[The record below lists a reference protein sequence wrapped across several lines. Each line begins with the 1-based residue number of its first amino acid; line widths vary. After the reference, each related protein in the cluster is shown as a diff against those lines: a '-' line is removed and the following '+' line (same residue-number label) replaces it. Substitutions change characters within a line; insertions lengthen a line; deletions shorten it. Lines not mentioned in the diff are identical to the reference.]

1 MNSRR
6 IGAAALLIQLLAM
19 AGCATIDPAALP
31 EPGKVSPP
39 NASLPEATLD
49 DTKSNKENTLSKKAA
64 EPKIFKG
71 TGAVIKPKPEPT
83 IQSVGNNVLLNFE
96 GADVREVAKT
106 VLADILG
113 HSYIVDPRVQG
124 SITLRTTKPLPQ
136 DALMSTLES
145 LLKMNGAT
153 MILENGVYKILPSTV
168 TRGSISPRVGG
179 KLSGYSIQIVPL
191 EYVGAREMAK
201 IIEPIAP
208 EGAVLRVDE
217 TRNLLMVGGL
227 QNELAHIMD
236 TIETFDVDWI
246 SGMSVGLF
254 PLQSADVKTVAAD
267 LEKIMG
273 DKTNGPLAGV
283 VRVIPIER
291 LNAFLVITPQPK
303 YLDQAKVWIE
313 RMDRVGGSTSGQRL
327 FVYQVQNGKAESLA
341 NLLSQAYSAT
351 PGAGA
356 QQQRAAS
363 VAPGLS
369 STSITS
375 SGGAAGAPSAPVA
388 QPATAVTL
396 GSKDGEI
403 HNVRIVADKENNA
416 LLIVASADEY
426 GIIESALKKLDVA
439 PRQVLIDVTI
449 AEVTLTDDLSYGLE
463 WSFQNDSKSHKGSLL
478 NSANAMS
485 PHAPGFAYVYNT
497 LGVSNIQATLN
508 MLASDGRVNILS
520 SPHIMVAD
528 NQQAKI
534 QIGDSVP
541 IAGQSSV
548 TAGVVVNS
556 TQYLDTGII
565 LTVTPRISAG
575 GVVNLDVQQEVS
587 TASSV
592 PTTGLISPTI
602 SKRTAKSIVTVQ
614 SGETTILGGLIKDEK
629 SSSTSGIP
637 LLSQIPVIGALF
649 GTQGFKKVK
658 TELVILITPRIATNA
673 AQAKTISEEFR
684 KRLGEVGE
692 MFLARDKEKELSKKP
707 LENMLP

>member
-19 AGCATIDPAALP
+19 AGCATVDPASLP
-31 EPGKVSPP
+31 ESGKVSTP
-39 NASLPEATLD
+39 NASFPEATLD
-49 DTKSNKENTLSKKAA
+49 DAKSNKENALSKKAA

-416 LLIVASADEY
+416 LLIVANADEY

-497 LGVSNIQATLN
+497 LGSNIQATLN

-548 TAGVVVNS
+548 TAGVVVSS

-629 SSSTSGIP
+629 SFSTSGIP

>member
-19 AGCATIDPAALP
+19 AGCATIDPASLP
-31 EPGKVSPP
+31 ESGKVSTP

-49 DTKSNKENTLSKKAA
+49 DAKSNKENALSKKAA

-416 LLIVASADEY
+416 LLIVANADEY

-497 LGVSNIQATLN
+497 LGSNIQATLN

-629 SSSTSGIP
+629 SFSTSGIP

>member
-1 MNSRR
+1 MSYLAMNSHR
-6 IGAAALLIQLLAM
+6 IWAAALLIQLLFF
-19 AGCATIDPAALP
+19 AGCATVNPAAT
-31 EPGKVSPP
+31 PGGEVPNKVSTPP
-39 NASLPEATLD
+39 VIAEDA
-49 DTKSNKENTLSKKAA
+49 KANKEDPVAKKAAA

-71 TGAVIKPKPEPT
+71 TGALIKPKPEPVL
-83 IQSVGNNVLLNFE
+83 QSVGNNVLLNFE

-106 VLADILG
+106 ILADILG

-136 DALMSTLES
+136 DSLMSTLES

-153 MILENGVYKILPSTV
+153 MILENGVYKIVPGAV

-191 EYVGAREMAK
+191 QYIGVREMAK
-201 IIEPIAP
+201 ILEPVSP
-208 EGAVLRVDE
+208 EGAILRIDDV
-217 TRNLLMVGGL
+217 RNLLMIGGL
-227 QNELAHIMD
+227 QNEIAHMMD

-254 PLQSADVKTVAAD
+254 PMQSADVKTVAAD

-273 DKTNGPLAGV
+273 DKTGGPLAGI
-283 VRVIPIER
+283 VRTIPIER
-291 LNAFLVITPQPK
+291 LNAILVITPQPK

-313 RMDRVGGSTSGQRL
+313 RLDRVGGSTSGQRL
-327 FVYQVQNGKAESLA
+327 FVYNVQNGKAESLA

-356 QQQRAAS
+356 TQQRAAS
-363 VAPGLS
+363 VAPGLA
-369 STSITS
+369 STNIAS
-375 SGGAAGAPSAPVA
+375 SGGATTPAASQVA

-396 GSKDGEI
+396 GGKDSELR
-403 HNVRIVADKENNA
+403 NVRIVADKENNA

-426 GIIESALKKLDVA
+426 GIIENALKKLDVA

-449 AEVTLTDDLSYGLE
+449 AEVTLTDDLSFGLE
-463 WSFQNDSKSHKGSLL
+463 WSFTHGDRRKGLLDSGAAGIAALTPGFSYTL
-478 NSANAMS
+478 ANAT
-485 PHAPGFAYVYNT
+485 GT
-497 LGVSNIQATLN
+497 GIQAALN
-508 MLASDGRVNILS
+508 MLATDKRVNILS

-528 NQQAKI
+528 NQQARI
-534 QIGDSVP
+534 QVGDSVP
-541 IAGQSSV
+541 TPGQTIVPSTGSPI
-548 TAGVVVNS
+548 TS

-587 TASSV
+587 NASTAQGA
-592 PTTGLISPTI
+592 TAPTI

-614 SGETTILGGLIKDEK
+614 SGETTILGGLIKEEK
-629 SSSTSGIP
+629 SFSTAGIP
-637 LLSQIPVIGALF
+637 LLSQIPLIGALF
-649 GTQGFKKVK
+649 GTQGSNKVK

-684 KRLGEVGE
+684 KRLSEVGE
-692 MFLARDKEKELSKKP
+692 MFLAREKEQEVLKQLKD
-707 LENMLP
+707 

>member
-463 WSFQNDSKSHKGSLL
+463 WSFRNDTTSHKGSLL